1 MNGEI
6 RFAHLSD
13 WHATTLAGGGLDRF
27 RGKRLSGWASW
38 ALNRRRFHDPA
49 ILDAAI
55 RDVQAQGVGPRDEV
69 ATASPEGSR
78 REGVGPALRQ
88 GLASAAQL

>member
-1 MNGEI
+1 MNGGF

-13 WHATTLAGGGLDRF
+13 WHATSLAGGGLDRF

-38 ALNRRRFHDPA
+38 ALNRRRYHDPA

-55 RDVQAQGVGPRDEV
+55 RAPSETSHSPMAHPSSALTQARSTR
-69 ATASPEGSR
+69 AASMSLR
-78 REGVGPALRQ
+78 RTL
-88 GLASAAQL
+88 